1 MHHLRSIGVQ
11 HATTAELVRSMNR
24 GLLVAGCMN
33 MLYEA
38 HHQDVPCDFDVIA
51 ACAHLSWSRSQP
63 VTDLQSEHQPG
74 FCHRNILSSPE
85 LQISYCE
92 MKVDSASSSYDV
104 VHLRVDYVELVQART
119 ADIQSRKKNLDSE
132 VQHQED
138 DAGQMYRPLYVRPAM
153 RDDDIETWWKM
164 KMSTYRK
171 EES

>member
-11 HATTAELVRSMNR
+11 HATTAELVRLMNC

-63 VTDLQSEHQPG
+63 VIDLQSEHQS

-92 MKVDSASSSYDV
+92 MKVD
-104 VHLRVDYVELVQART
+104 T
-119 ADIQSRKKNLDSE
+119 
-132 VQHQED
+132 
-138 DAGQMYRPLYVRPAM
+138 GQYIIIV
-153 RDDDIETWWKM
+153 
-164 KMSTYRK
+164 
-171 EES
+171 